1 MLSSNSQHE
10 ISQRYPT
17 DFITV
22 RQQANTLQHKLE
34 KEVRSHADTV
44 LVGSHVIINLR
55 VELDTLCQKMA
66 KKISVWQQET
76 TGDVRTRMRGARM
89 IQWSCSNRSL
99 KSTDNALAPEL
110 PEEDQVPEETLP
122 KTSE

>member
-76 TGDVRTRMRGARM
+76 TGDVRTRREEKCEEEPME
-89 IQWSCSNRSL
+89 CE
-99 KSTDNALAPEL
+99 DDPVEL
-110 PEEDQVPEETLP
+110 Q
-122 KTSE
+122 